1 MFLVCV
7 STPEYGTRFEILGV
21 RADVSLPD
29 MRTSKGGSWD
39 LLPLEDFEK
48 YSLKNAIPRVLV

>member
-1 MFLVCV
+1 
-7 STPEYGTRFEILGV
+7 
-21 RADVSLPD
+21 